1 MGSLVALVRD
11 LRVALPPPVGEHQSP
26 AWICRFCLGRGAG
39 LLSLSAAAQRLDD
52 RGPEATATSTLEN
65 LAGMPKGSLIAF
77 TSQRDGVPKIYLATA
92 DGSLTSLLVNERSVN
107 PAWSPDG
114 SKIAFTCRMLPPF
127 NSDVCMVNVDGSGL
141 TYLTDS
147 PFREENPVWSPSGDT
162 ILRHQMASL

>member
-1 MGSLVALVRD
+1 MASINHRPGFVGFALVVV
-11 LRVALPPPVGEHQSP
+11 LA
-26 AWICRFCLGRGAG
+26 